1 MGDLSIPNSVVNIGE
16 SAFQNAK
23 IKKLRLDLN
32 VKTIGALAFL
42 SSPLDRITYWFPS
55 RKYRWFSI

>member
-32 VKTIGALAFL
+32 VKTIGQF
-42 SSPLDRITYWFPS
+42 SIFKFTIGRITYWFPS